1 MESQVRLDKTK
12 IEVGKS
18 YPIQIIHITAK
29 GIICKIVDDNPD
41 VLTTGFIHISKI
53 ANAFINDINE
63 YVAVGD
69 EFNAVG
75 ISTDNGNELSLQHLN
90 LKPKYTAPEDKPI
103 MHKKPY
109 EKPRIEPATLDDM
122 IEKANSSF
130 KDKQGKKGNQP
141 VSKRRK
147 PFKKPLYD

>member
-1 MESQVRLDKTK
+1 MAQQIRLNKDQ
-12 IEVGKS
+12 IEIGKA
-18 YPIQIIHITAK
+18 YPIQVVHIANK
-29 GIICKIVDDNPD
+29 GIICKIVDDNPN
-41 VLTTGFIHISKI
+41 VETTAFIHISKI

-69 EFNAVG
+69 KFNAVG

-103 MHKKPY
+103 IHKKPY

-122 IEKANSSF
+122 IEQANSSF
-130 KDKQGKKGNQP
+130 RDKQGKKGNQP

-147 PFKKPLYD
+147 PFKKPQYD

>member
-18 YPIQIIHITAK
+18 YPIQVIHITAK

-69 EFNAVG
+69 EFHAVG

-90 LKPKYTAPEDKPI
+90 LKPKTAAPKAEVYVKP
-103 MHKKPY
+103 K
-109 EKPRIEPATLDDM
+109 TLDEM
-122 IEKANSSF
+122 IDSANSSF
-130 KDKQGKKGNQP
+130 KDKQGKRGNQP
-141 VSKRRK
+141 VGKRRK
-147 PFKKPLYD
+147 PFKKPQYD

>member
-18 YPIQIIHITAK
+18 YPIQVIHISAK
-29 GIICKIVDDNPD
+29 GIICKIVDDNLD

-69 EFNAVG
+69 KFNAVG

-90 LKPKYTAPEDKPI
+90 LKPKTAAPKAEVYVKP
-103 MHKKPY
+103 K
-109 EKPRIEPATLDDM
+109 TLDEM
-122 IEKANSSF
+122 IDSANSSF
-130 KDKQGKKGNQP
+130 KDKQGKRGNQP
-141 VSKRRK
+141 VGKRRK
-147 PFKKPLYD
+147 PFKKPQYD

>member
-18 YPIQIIHITAK
+18 YPIQVIHISAK

-53 ANAFINDINE
+53 ANAFISDINE
-63 YVAVGD
+63 YVAVD
-69 EFNAVG
+69 DKLNAVG

-90 LKPKYTAPEDKPI
+90 LKPKTAAPKAEVYVKP
-103 MHKKPY
+103 K
-109 EKPRIEPATLDDM
+109 TLDEM
-122 IEKANSSF
+122 IDSANSSF
-130 KDKQGKKGNQP
+130 KDKQGKRGNQP
-141 VSKRRK
+141 VGKRRK
-147 PFKKPLYD
+147 PFKKPQYD